1 LREDSGEKW
10 IVLDG
15 KIEKH
20 LLEFTED
27 TFENLMVPNYGLISK
42 ENYEKTGLE
51 KVKIIIETVNSN

>member
-1 LREDSGEKW
+1 LREESGEKW

-20 LLEFTED
+20 LLEFTQD

-42 ENYEKTGLE
+42 
-51 KVKIIIETVNSN
+51 